1 MLKASSPLRP
11 PGVGVPLI
19 DPGVGVPLIVP
30 GVGLPL
36 NEELGTAVPLKG

>member
-19 DPGVGVPLIVP
+19 DPGVGVPLIGP